1 MKQVVSGN
9 LPDAPV
15 MQSAFESKTGGAS
28 KNERDA
34 MVAKLFAAKKQMQS
48 GKMSA
53 SASYANGFRK

>member
-1 MKQVVSGN
+1 
-9 LPDAPV
+9 
-15 MQSAFESKTGGAS
+15 
-28 KNERDA
+28 